1 MVLIPAVKRIV
12 YSPGWFTLDKVAA
25 VYTGPGVAENIITLL
40 QDQLQ
45 PVGHTFFRVNNTTD
59 TPAVVLTLAR
69 ADAFSKGREA
79 YTLTISSSG
88 AVITGM
94 SHAGLFYGCMTF
106 AQIVSQSAGGLP
118 WLTIEDAPDF
128 PHRGFYH
135 DVTRG
140 KVPTRET
147 LAWLVDR
154 LSTYKINQLQLYVE
168 HAFAFSSVPELSEG
182 HDPLCADDII
192 YLDKYC
198 TDRHVDLVPS
208 LATFGHLYELLRL
221 PRFEHLNELEL
232 HASTLSHNLWDRMA
246 HYTINPSDPESCA
259 LITAMLEE
267 YLPLFSSRYCNICCD
282 ETFDLGKGK
291 NSAAVE
297 RDGVGRLYVDFVAKI
312 AAVAIR
318 LGKIPMMWGDI
329 VQHYPDLRG
338 ALPESM
344 VYLNWDYRADVS
356 ADAVALLQRAAVEQ
370 YVCPG
375 VSGWSRFAHDL
386 ELGTK
391 NIRCQIEHG
400 RTHAATGVLNTDWG
414 DCGHVNFLGAS
425 MHGMILGA
433 ALSWNG
439 ASFPDNSE
447 FDAAVS
453 LVEWQDRSRQ
463 LGGLLR
469 ELGTLCFYHFG
480 NMYAWV
486 TDTACLWH
494 KEQEVRDC
502 TFALLNRN
510 YHRAKDI
517 HSVLQ
522 ELKKNDTA
530 GRLDFAE
537 FCWSARAVS
546 WTVALLMAK
555 KVYEYN
561 QVGTAVVPIT
571 ELIMQGNEL
580 KEEFC
585 TLWLARNR
593 VSELRHVTDTFVAVV
608 TRCAT
613 WGAGAQRP

>member
-12 YSPGWFTLDKVAA
+12 YSPGWFTLDKAA
-25 VYTGPGVAENIITLL
+25 TVYTEPGVAENLITLL
-40 QDQLQ
+40 QDRLQ
-45 PVGHTFFRVNNTTD
+45 PTGHTLFRVTHTTD
-59 TPAVVLTLAR
+59 TPAVTLAI
-69 ADAFSKGREA
+69 ASSGVSSKGSEA
-79 YTLTISSSG
+79 YTITISSKG
-88 AVITGM
+88 VTITGM

-106 AQIVSQSAGGLP
+106 AQIVSQSAGELP

-147 LAWLVDR
+147 LTWLVDR

-168 HAFAFSSVPELSEG
+168 HAFAFSCVPEFNEG
-182 HDPLCADDII
+182 HDPLCADDITF
-192 YLDKYC
+192 LDKYC
-198 TDRHVDLVPS
+198 TDRHIDLVPS

-232 HASTLSHNLWDRMA
+232 QASKLPHNLWDRMA
-246 HYTINPSDPESCA
+246 HYTINPSDPESYT
-259 LITAMLEE
+259 LITTMMEE

-291 NSAAVE
+291 NRATVE
-297 RDGVGRLYVDFVAKI
+297 RDGVGQLYVDFVVKI

-329 VQHYPDLRG
+329 VQHYPDLLG
-338 ALPESM
+338 ALPNSM

-356 ADAVALLQRAAVEQ
+356 ADAAALLQHAAVKQ

-375 VSGWSRFAHDL
+375 VSGWSRFAHDI

-391 NIRCQIEHG
+391 NIRRQIEYG
-400 RTHAATGVLNTDWG
+400 RTYAASGVLNTDWG

-425 MHGMILGA
+425 MHGMVFGA

-439 ASFPDNSE
+439 RSFFSNAE
-447 FDAAVS
+447 FDESVS
-453 LVEWQDRSRQ
+453 LIEWQDRSRQ

-480 NMYAWV
+480 NIYAWI

-494 KEQEVRDC
+494 KEQEVQDC
-502 TFALLNRN
+502 TFVLLNRN

-517 HSVLQ
+517 QRILQ
-522 ELKKNDTA
+522 ELQKNDTA
-530 GRLDFAE
+530 GRLDFTE
-537 FCWSARAVS
+537 FCWSARAVA
-546 WTVALLMAK
+546 WTIALLAAK

-561 QVGTAVVPIT
+561 QVGTAVVPID
-571 ELIMQGNEL
+571 ELSVQGHEL

-593 VSELRHVTDTFVAVV
+593 VSELRHVTDTLAAVI
-608 TRCAT
+608 TRCEA
-613 WGAGAQRP
+613 WSAGG